1 VPGGFKDFVEH
12 MVEKGSYVRNES
24 ISAAPFDFRYSPRS
38 NVNWM
43 KDTKSLIEELYS
55 RNENTK
61 VVAVS

>member
-1 VPGGFKDFVEH
+1 